1 MPVYEDKNTLIF
13 PVLIYF
19 GFIVIDREFV
29 LVVKIE
35 ARKRLKNI

>member
-1 MPVYEDKNTLIF
+1 MPVYEDKNTFIF

-19 GFIVIDREFV
+19 RFIVIDREFV
-29 LVVKIE
+29 LVVNME